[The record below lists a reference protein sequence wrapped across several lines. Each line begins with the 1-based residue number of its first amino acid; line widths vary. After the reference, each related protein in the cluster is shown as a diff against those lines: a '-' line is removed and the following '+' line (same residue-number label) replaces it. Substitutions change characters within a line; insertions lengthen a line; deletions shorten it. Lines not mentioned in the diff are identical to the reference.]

1 MTGPWTAVYNTPNRS
16 PRQNVARRG
25 AVLHH
30 AAMTSLSGL
39 RDMEVNGTKQVSST
53 AICKDNNLE
62 LIIPDPNMRAWSLA
76 DAYWDSAL
84 HSIECCNEST
94 NGWTIS
100 DASHESLA
108 RAVAYWASTEG
119 WRPHRDGDPT
129 TWTVLGH
136 REINSIHGGS
146 YSTACP
152 GGMDLDRVTRRAQ
165 QLLAGGFAG
174 GGITVLVTLSSEQ
187 YKGENAPQGANI
199 FAYVDWTLTAVK
211 NLAKVVAG
219 IATTDAKILQ
229 RTEEINGKRETD
241 LAKQNGVLA
250 GHDAKLDAISAAI
263 KSGVPV
269 TVKVD
274 ESFAD
279 LVAAKVAAKIPAA
292 ASPDEVRSIVQSELA
307 TLVLAPRA

>member
-1 MTGPWTAVYNTPNRS
+1 MTGPWTAVYNTPNKS

-211 NLAKVVAG
+211 NLAKAVAG
-219 IATTDAKILQ
+219 RFDTIDTRREQINQRNETIHAGQNATL
-229 RTEEINGKRETD
+229 
-241 LAKQNGVLA
+241 
-250 GHDAKLDAISAAI
+250 AAI
-263 KSGVPV
+263 LAAVKSGVPV
-269 TVKVD
+269 TVQMD

-279 LVAAKVAAKIPAA
+279 LVASKFAAKIPAA
-292 ASPDEVRSIVQSELA
+292 ATPDEVRSIVQSELA
-307 TLVLAPRA
+307 TLVLTPRA